1 MAKRRKLDFIID
13 KLTNSIENT
22 LTGEKV
28 ETEIVPL
35 TTNDLTRLR
44 MLTWAFDWTLELLEP
59 GREVHALV
67 KKIEPDEWQGFVSF
81 SDEADHIFMHL
92 LESAPLNRGR
102 EKLYDGVP
110 ANLVAFVCKTSF
122 ERRHRGNIVFDPKT
136 RLISH
141 YEKTLGAQ
149 LFSLNRMFITTA
161 NAYQLVQRYFPDF
174 RP

>member
-1 MAKRRKLDFIID
+1 MAKRRKLDFIVD

-22 LTGEKV
+22 LTGEKF
-28 ETEIVPL
+28 ETEIL
-35 TTNDLTRLR
+35 LLSRNDLTRLR
-44 MLTWAFDWTLELLEP
+44 TLAWAFNWTLELLEP
-59 GREVHALV
+59 EREVHALV
-67 KKIEPDEWQGFVSF
+67 KKIEADEWQGLVSF
-81 SDEADHIFMHL
+81 SNEADHIFMHL
-92 LESAPLNRGR
+92 LESAPFNRGR
-102 EKLYDGVP
+102 DKLYDGVP

-122 ERRHRGNIVFDPKT
+122 DRGHRGNIVFDPKT

-161 NAYQLVQRYFPDF
+161 NAYKLVQQYFPDF

>member
-1 MAKRRKLDFIID
+1 MAKRRKLDFIVD

-22 LTGEKV
+22 LTGDKV
-28 ETEIVPL
+28 ETEIVQV
-35 TTNDLTRLR
+35 TKKDLARLR
-44 MLTWAFDWTLELLEP
+44 TLTWAFDWTLELLEP

-67 KKIEPDEWQGFVSF
+67 KKIEPEEWQGFVSF
-81 SDEADHIFMHL
+81 SNKEDHIFMHL
-92 LESAPLNRGR
+92 LESAPFNRGR
-102 EKLYDGVP
+102 EKLYDGVA

-122 ERRHRGNIVFDPKT
+122 ERGRAGNIVFEAKT

-149 LFSLNRMFITTA
+149 LFSRNRMFITTTK
-161 NAYQLVQRYFPDF
+161 AYLLVQRYFPDF